1 MPVVQL
7 AVHAKSSTLYGRSY
21 GRTVVRSYGRISKFF
36 LLDGLLLFCI
46 IMGLRSASSAIIKLV
61 QIGIYACR
69 PSEYLKNHTKTTAK
83 VVLFMYLS
91 LILNFSQF
99 TP

>member
-46 IMGLRSASSAIIKLV
+46 IMGLLSASSAIIKLV
-61 QIGIYACR
+61 QIGIYACAAHLNILKITLKLLR
-69 PSEYLKNHTKTTAK
+69 RLFYLCIYH
-83 VVLFMYLS
+83 LS
-91 LILNFSQF
+91 
-99 TP
+99 

>member
-21 GRTVVRSYGRISKFF
+21 GRTVVRSYGRISNFF

-61 QIGIYACR
+61 QIGIYAYVLKITLKLLR
-69 PSEYLKNHTKTTAK
+69 RLFYLCIYH
-83 VVLFMYLS
+83 LS
-91 LILNFSQF
+91 
-99 TP
+99 

>member
-21 GRTVVRSYGRISKFF
+21 GRISNFF

-61 QIGIYACR
+61 QIGIYAYAAHLNILKITQKLLR
-69 PSEYLKNHTKTTAK
+69 RLFYLCIYH
-83 VVLFMYLS
+83 LS
-91 LILNFSQF
+91 
-99 TP
+99 

>member
-1 MPVVQL
+1 MLKVAPCTV
-7 AVHAKSSTLYGRSY
+7 

-61 QIGIYACR
+61 QIGIYACAAHLNILKITLKLLR
-69 PSEYLKNHTKTTAK
+69 RLFYLCIYH
-83 VVLFMYLS
+83 LS
-91 LILNFSQF
+91 
-99 TP
+99 